1 MLGSR
6 TTDEDYVALRKS
18 LKKRPLDY
26 CKQDFYADTAVFGA
40 APATGC
46 GLEFFPREKVVFA
59 SDCPFDPEGGT
70 LYPRETLRIFEE
82 LELDRTTRDKI
93 YYKNL
98 ERINGSTLVK

>member
-1 MLGSR
+1 
-6 TTDEDYVALRKS
+6 
-18 LKKRPLDY
+18 
-26 CKQDFYADTAVFGA
+26 VFGA
-40 APATGC
+40 APATRC
-46 GLEFFPREKVVFA
+46 GLEFFPGDKIVFA

-98 ERINGSTLVK
+98 ERITGRKLVK